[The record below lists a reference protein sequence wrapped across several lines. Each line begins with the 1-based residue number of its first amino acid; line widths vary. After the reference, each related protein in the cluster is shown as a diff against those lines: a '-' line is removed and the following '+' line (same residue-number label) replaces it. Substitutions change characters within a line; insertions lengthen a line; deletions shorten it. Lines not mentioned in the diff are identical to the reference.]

1 MLREY
6 LPSFWRIFTRDLRES
21 IDFLR
26 SLFLPARRYASAGTS
41 YGPLSVSVS
50 VCLSVCLFVASRCSV
65 KRAERINLVVGT
77 RASFDQSYTVFY
89 LQK

>member
-41 YGPLSVSVS
+41 YGPLSV
-50 VCLSVCLFVASRCSV
+50 CLFVASRCSV

-77 RASFDQSYTVFY
+77 RASFDQSYTVLY